1 MKTRLWNRLSFR
13 LIISISVIL
22 ICFLAIY
29 TFFLITN
36 LDEYITNN
44 SFKHAYDVS
53 EVIKKSTRY
62 SMLLNRREDVHQ
74 IINTIGTEKGVKGIR
89 IYNKQG
95 TIIFSTDSSELNK
108 QVDLTAEAC
117 IICHNASVPLT
128 TVSNQD
134 KFRIFTTYKDQ
145 RILGLINPI
154 HNEEDCSSASCHAHS
169 SNIQFLGVLDVMVP
183 LNELDLI
190 KTEITKTTIINSA
203 IITVVT
209 AAACGVFII
218 FLVNMPMR
226 KLSKGMQEVGNGN
239 LNYKI
244 SVDSEDELGEMAKR
258 FNEMSSKLNS
268 AYQEIKDW
276 SGTLNIKVQQKNKEL
291 KKIYEHITEVEKLTS
306 LGKLS
311 ATVAHELNNPLEGI
325 LTYSK
330 LISKKLKKLDDGKDY
345 SDLQNFLGLIADESA
360 RCGMICKDL
369 LLFSNR
375 GEEHFEPVLFI
386 EVIDR
391 SLALINHHFEI
402 NNINIK
408 RINKDKDL
416 AVECDSQKI
425 EQAIVAVL
433 MNAAESMTGEGIVT
447 STLSREGNN
456 VALRITDE
464 GSGISGNDLPHIF
477 EPFYTTKNHSKGTGL
492 GLSVAYGIINQHHGN
507 IVVENTSIKGTTFK
521 ITLPIIQS
529 KEYRNG
535 NKG

>member
-183 LNELDLI
+183 LNELDL
-190 KTEITKTTIINSA
+190 
-203 IITVVT
+203 
-209 AAACGVFII
+209 
-218 FLVNMPMR
+218 L
-226 KLSKGMQEVGNGN
+226 
-239 LNYKI
+239 
-244 SVDSEDELGEMAKR
+244 
-258 FNEMSSKLNS
+258 
-268 AYQEIKDW
+268 
-276 SGTLNIKVQQKNKEL
+276 
-291 KKIYEHITEVEKLTS
+291 
-306 LGKLS
+306 
-311 ATVAHELNNPLEGI
+311 
-325 LTYSK
+325 
-330 LISKKLKKLDDGKDY
+330 KLK
-345 SDLQNFLGLIADESA
+345 LQ
-360 RCGMICKDL
+360 K
-369 LLFSNR
+369 
-375 GEEHFEPVLFI
+375 
-386 EVIDR
+386 
-391 SLALINHHFEI
+391 
-402 NNINIK
+402 
-408 RINKDKDL
+408 
-416 AVECDSQKI
+416 Q
-425 EQAIVAVL
+425 Q
-433 MNAAESMTGEGIVT
+433 
-447 STLSREGNN
+447 
-456 VALRITDE
+456 
-464 GSGISGNDLPHIF
+464 
-477 EPFYTTKNHSKGTGL
+477 
-492 GLSVAYGIINQHHGN
+492 
-507 IVVENTSIKGTTFK
+507 
-521 ITLPIIQS
+521 
-529 KEYRNG
+529 
-535 NKG
+535 